1 MPVKKAPEH
10 KLEECQS
17 HKGAG
22 LKSGL
27 TFGGKIPD
35 SLKAGAHCERAP
47 FFEKTLCR
55 SNYGDFPAYRNA
67 G

>member
-10 KLEECQS
+10 ELEECQS
-17 HKGAG
+17 HKEAG

-47 FFEKTLCR
+47 FFEKTLC
-55 SNYGDFPAYRNA
+55 
-67 G
+67 